1 MRVERSRA
9 ARRTPRIG
17 AVRLAAGCV
26 PILLLLAAAAAGGED
41 PPLLPPAPI
50 DGDERVHVGDL
61 AALDCARCHAA
72 VAEEWA
78 ATLHAYAWTDH
89 LYQEELAG
97 RRKPQSCHGCHIP
110 QPVHVT
116 GLDQKP
122 VAREHDLHLGVTC
135 VACHG
140 GPDGLILGP
149 RGTPT
154 DAHASRRAET
164 FVGAGSNALCASCHA
179 TFVGPVL
186 GVARDFAGSAR
197 AAAGGSCV
205 DCHMATV
212 ERSFALTPAEDGGAG
227 VAAPVRQGRSHAL
240 QTPRD
245 PAFLRRAF
253 GWTAQ
258 RSEGRSLLKV
268 RNLAGH
274 RVPGLIGREILLDI
288 ELMDA
293 AGVMLARRELRFDAE
308 EPLATDEVRAVEF
321 DGDGARLRVRGRHVD
336 PRLARP
342 VEFLELELALD

>member
-1 MRVERSRA
+1 MRALLALASAFA
-9 ARRTPRIG
+9 A
-17 AVRLAAGCV
+17 LAAVGV
-26 PILLLLAAAAAGGED
+26 LDEPLA
-41 PPLLPPAPI
+41 PPAPI

-61 AALDCARCHAA
+61 AALDCARCHAE
-72 VAEEWA
+72 VAAEWA
-78 ATLHAYAWTDH
+78 ATLHAYAWTDN

-110 QPVHVT
+110 RPLHVT

-122 VAREHDLHLGVTC
+122 VAREDDLHLGVTC

-140 GPDGLILGP
+140 GPGGEILGP

-154 DAHASRRAET
+154 DAHVSRRAET
-164 FVGAGSNALCASCHA
+164 FVGAGSNALCASCHG

-186 GVARDFAGSAR
+186 GVARDFEGSAR

-205 DCHMATV
+205 ECHMAGV

-227 VAAPVRQGRSHAL
+227 VASPVRQGRSHAL

-258 RSEGRSLLKV
+258 RLDGRSVLKV

-274 RVPGLIGREILLDI
+274 RVPGLIGREILVDV
-288 ELMDA
+288 ELLDA
-293 AGVMLARRELRFDAE
+293 AGATLARGELRFDAE
-308 EPLATDEVRAVEF
+308 EPLSTDEERSVELE
-321 DGDGARLRVRGRHVD
+321 GDGARLRVRGRHVD
-336 PRLARP
+336 PRLAQP
-342 VEFLELELALD
+342 VPFLEVELALN

>member
-1 MRVERSRA
+1 MRGSLRSIA
-9 ARRTPRIG
+9 I
-17 AVRLAAGCV
+17 AAGLA
-26 PILLLLAAAAAGGED
+26 IIAGGAAADVQTKQFKVVGTFGNLTNWQKLEKPFWEETLPKASGGKLTAQAQSQTELGLKGFEIMR
-41 PPLLPPAPI
+41 LLKQGIFDVAHALPI
-50 DGDERVHVGDL
+50 Y
-61 AALDCARCHAA
+61 
-72 VAEEWA
+72 VAEDAVLEGVG
-78 ATLHAYAWTDH
+78 
-89 LYQEELAG
+89 LA
-97 RRKPQSCHGCHIP
+97 
-110 QPVHVT
+110 
-116 GLDQKP
+116 
-122 VAREHDLHLGVTC
+122 
-135 VACHG
+135 
-140 GPDGLILGP
+140 
-149 RGTPT
+149 
-154 DAHASRRAET
+154 
-164 FVGAGSNALCASCHA
+164 
-179 TFVGPVL
+179 

-258 RSEGRSLLKV
+258 RSEGRSLLKL